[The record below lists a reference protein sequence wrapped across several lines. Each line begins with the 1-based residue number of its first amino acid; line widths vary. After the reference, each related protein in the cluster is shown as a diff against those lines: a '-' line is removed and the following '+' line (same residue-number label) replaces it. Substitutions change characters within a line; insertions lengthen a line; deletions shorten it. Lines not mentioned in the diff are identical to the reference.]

1 MRVASIKLDPK
12 KPIRRKQ
19 AKAVVVPIESR
30 ITILGHQK
38 VILDTALADI
48 YGVPVKRLN
57 QQVRRN
63 ARRFPVDFMFQV
75 TPRQFAILKMQFATS
90 RLRHGGRRSFPFAF
104 TEHGAIM
111 AATVLNSDQAV
122 EMSVFVVRAFVRLR
136 HMIADNKVLASKIA
150 ELEEQMSVHD
160 GKIQDIF
167 QAINQLMAP
176 LAKRRSKIGFQ
187 VQSRPAV

>member
-12 KPIRRKQ
+12 KPIRRKR
-19 AKAVVVPIESR
+19 ARAALVPVESR

-38 VILDTALADI
+38 VIVDTALAEI

-63 ARRFPVDFMFQV
+63 ARRFPVDFMFQI
-75 TPRQFAILKMQFATS
+75 TRRQFAILKMQFATS

-111 AATVLNSDQAV
+111 AATVFNSDQAV

-136 HMIADNKVLASKIA
+136 HLIADNKVLASKIA
-150 ELEEQMSVHD
+150 ELEEQMTVHD

-167 QAINQLMAP
+167 QAINQLMSP
-176 LAKRRSKIGFQ
+176 LPRRRSKIGFQ
-187 VQSRPAV
+187 IQSRPAV

>member
-12 KPIRRKQ
+12 KPIRRKR
-19 AKAVVVPIESR
+19 AKAAVVPIESR

-38 VILDTALADI
+38 VILDSALAEI

-75 TPRQFAILKMQFATS
+75 TRRQFAILKMQFATS

-104 TEHGAIM
+104 TEHGAIT

-122 EMSVFVVRAFVRLR
+122 EMSVFVVRAFLRLR
-136 HMIADNKVLASKIA
+136 HLIADNKVLASKIA
-150 ELEEQMSVHD
+150 ELEEQMSGHD

-167 QAINQLMAP
+167 QAINQLMSP

-187 VQSRPAV
+187 IQSRPAV